1 MKKTLSIFI
10 IALIASL
17 AFIACNDESDETLN
31 SDPITGTWK
40 LIAMH
45 TNGQETP
52 VSECGLMETY
62 IFGEEQFSH
71 ELFNGS
77 DNDESEDESED
88 EGEDESDDENDASE
102 NDETEVDDTP
112 EMDDTPESDEND
124 DESDDDPENGSNCT
138 SAGATVGFWSTQDSQ
153 AYTLTSA
160 GGNTVLVVYFENGGS
175 RFYYDHTVI
184 ENGQEITRRYYFQ
197 KQ

>member
-77 DNDESEDESED
+77 DNDEGED

-112 EMDDTPESDEND
+112 EMDDTPESDENEND

-160 GGNTVLVVYFENGGS
+160 GGNTELVVYFENGGS

-184 ENGQEITRRYYFQ
+184 ENGQEVTLRYYFQ